1 MLLDIIKYGDIND
14 SKLRQKSLPVNKEM
28 SNLQELIDNMFETL
42 KFAGGV
48 GLAAPQIGENINLF
62 IIKIPDFE
70 QVFINPKIILKGF
83 DIETT
88 EGCLSL
94 PGMECKVK
102 RKQRVKIEFLD
113 RNWKRFKFDYSDIR
127 AVIIQHEYDHLMGK
141 LIKYLLVLDYH
152 IYTIF
157 QNH

>member
-1 MLLDIIKYGDIND
+1 MLLDIIKIGDIND
-14 SKLRQKSLPVNKEM
+14 SKLKQKSLPVIKEM

-42 KFAGGV
+42 QKTGGV
-48 GLAAPQIGENINLF
+48 GLSAPQVGENFNLF
-62 IIKIPDFE
+62 IIKLPSFE

-102 RKQRVKIEFLD
+102 RKQRVKIEFHD
-113 RNWKRFKFDYSDIR
+113 RNFKKIKFNYSDIR
-127 AVIIQHEYDHLMGK
+127 AIIIQHEYDHLIGK
-141 LIKYLLVLDYH
+141 LISTDL
-152 IYTIF
+152 
-157 QNH
+157 